1 MLSEHSNKSSVNL
14 NEVEDLIEQ
23 RRSIRAFL
31 PDTIDRHSLE
41 AILTCARLAPSG
53 ANLQPGRFHVLTG
66 RALSTLIEALAEAL
80 RQNRKPVAQYS
91 YFPQVLSPE
100 LKARQHEAGFALY
113 KALGIDKRDTQA
125 RREQFARNYRFF
137 DAPVGIVVSIDRD
150 MGKGCFMDL
159 GMSLMNLFISAQS
172 RGLGT
177 SGIGAL
183 ANYADV
189 VHECLALPEQELVV
203 CGIALGL
210 PDHDHPVNRVTTS
223 RESLASFTTF
233 NGF

>member
-1 MLSEHSNKSSVNL
+1 VNSNEIEN
-14 NEVEDLIEQ
+14 LIEQ

-31 PDTIDRHSLE
+31 PDAIDRPSLE
-41 AILTCARLAPSG
+41 AILTCARQAPSG

-66 RALSTLIEALAEAL
+66 SALSELVDALAEAIRL
-80 RQNRKPVAQYS
+80 NKRPVAQYS
-91 YFPQVLSPE
+91 YFPKVLSPE

-113 KALGIDKRDTQA
+113 KALGIDRRDTQA

-150 MGKGCFMDL
+150 MGKGCYMDL
-159 GMSLMNLFISAQS
+159 GMGLMNLFISAQS

-183 ANYADV
+183 ANHADV

-210 PDHDHPVNRVTTS
+210 PDHDHPVNSVTTP
-223 RESLASFTTF
+223 REPLASFTTF
-233 NGF
+233 SGF

>member
-1 MLSEHSNKSSVNL
+1 MKPTECENL
-14 NEVEDLIEQ
+14 IGQ

-31 PDTIDRHSLE
+31 PDAIDMPSLE
-41 AILTCARLAPSG
+41 AVLTCARLAPSG

-66 RALSTLIEALAEAL
+66 SALSKLINALEEAIRLK
-80 RQNRKPVAQYS
+80 RKPVAEYS
-91 YFPQVLSPE
+91 YFPKVLSPE

-113 KALGIDKRDTQA
+113 KALGIDRRDTQA
-125 RREQFARNYRFF
+125 RRKQFARNYRFF

-159 GMSLMNLFISAQS
+159 GMGLMNLFISAQS

-177 SGIGAL
+177 SGVGAL
-183 ANYADV
+183 ANHADV
-189 VHECLALPEQELVV
+189 VHECLALPAKELVV

-210 PDHDHPVNRVTTS
+210 PDYDHPVNKVTTT
-223 RESLASFTTF
+223 REPLASYASFH
-233 NGF
+233 GF